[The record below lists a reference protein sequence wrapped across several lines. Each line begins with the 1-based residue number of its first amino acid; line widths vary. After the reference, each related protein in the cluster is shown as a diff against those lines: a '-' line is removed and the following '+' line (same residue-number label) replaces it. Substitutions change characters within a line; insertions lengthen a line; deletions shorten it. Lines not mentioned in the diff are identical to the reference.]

1 MNEAETRLELI
12 DPALRGAGWGIVENS
27 RIRCEVIAPGRLV
40 GSGKRA
46 NPEKADYVL
55 VYRGEKLAVIEAKKR
70 DLPDT
75 EGLQQA
81 KKYAQKLD
89 TPFAYSTNGLRIY
102 QVEMKTGQENY
113 IDRYPTPDELWN
125 ATFSQANEWR
135 DKFAEVPFEDLN
147 GTKELRYYQHN
158 AVKNFL
164 EALCQGKD
172 RILLTLATGTGK
184 TFIAFQIAWKL
195 FQSRLT
201 VKQFRDISNSN
212 QSRRPR
218 ILFLADRN
226 ILANQAKLDFSAFPD
241 DALVRIDPAEIKKKG
256 RVPKNGSVFFTI
268 FQTFMTGKDEDGNP
282 TPKFSDY
289 PPNFFDLIIID
300 ECHRGGAKDE
310 SSWRGILEYFSPA
323 IQLGLTA
330 TPKKEINAN
339 TYAYFGDPVYTY
351 ALKDGIND
359 GYLSPFKV
367 RQIETSLDEYIYDP
381 DDDIIEGNINQEKV
395 YTEAEFNRLIEIE
408 KRERY
413 RVELFMEEI
422 NQNEKTIVFCANQD
436 HALVVRNIINQIKI
450 NSDPN
455 YCVRVTANDGKVGE
469 TYLEQF
475 QDSEKTIPTILTT
488 SQKLSTGV
496 NARNVRNI
504 VLMRPINSIIEFKQ
518 IIGRG
523 TRLFEGKDYFTIYDF
538 VKAYEHFNDPA
549 WDGEPLEPV
558 QRTPRSPKSEEE
570 LRTTRERNLDNLEPP
585 EVTRP
590 EKIKIKLADGKE
602 REIIHSIKTSFWSPE
617 GKPLSAVEFVERLF
631 GDIPEMFRSED
642 ELRTLWSRPDTRKA
656 LLEGLA
662 EKGYGDEQLTEI
674 SRLVEAEKS
683 DLYDVLA
690 YLAYAIKPIS
700 RKDRTIIHKSLIFS
714 RYTGKQQEFLDFVLE
729 QYVKQGVRE
738 LDSDKLKPLLELK
751 YHAVH
756 DAIAELGN
764 VASIRETFIGFQQ
777 YLYSQDQA
785 A

>member
-1 MNEAETRLELI
+1 MNEAETCLELI
-12 DPALRGAGWGIVENS
+12 DPALKAAGWGKVENS

-81 KKYAQKLD
+81 KKYAEKLD

-102 QVEMKTGQENY
+102 QVEMKTGQESY

-125 ATFSQANEWR
+125 ATFSQVNEWR

-195 FQSRLT
+195 FQSRWT
-201 VKQFRDISNSN
+201 VKQFRGDGSCLRLRSDNSEDETKGLN
-212 QSRRPR
+212 VTETKGSETEGLNVTETSELSVVETRRPR

-226 ILANQAKLDFSAFPD
+226 ILANQACNDFSAFAA
-241 DALVRIDPAEIKKKG
+241 DALVRINPAEIKKRG

-339 TYAYFGDPVYTY
+339 TYTYFGDPVYTY

-367 RQIETSLDEYIYDP
+367 RQIETSLDEYSYDP

-395 YTEAEFNRLIEIE
+395 YTEADFNRLIEIE

-413 RVELFMEEI
+413 RVELFMEKLI
-422 NQNEKTIVFCANQD
+422 KMKRQLYFVP
-436 HALVVRNIINQIKI
+436 IKI
-450 NSDPN
+450 MP
-455 YCVRVTANDGKVGE
+455 
-469 TYLEQF
+469 
-475 QDSEKTIPTILTT
+475 
-488 SQKLSTGV
+488 
-496 NARNVRNI
+496 
-504 VLMRPINSIIEFKQ
+504 
-518 IIGRG
+518 
-523 TRLFEGKDYFTIYDF
+523 
-538 VKAYEHFNDPA
+538 
-549 WDGEPLEPV
+549 
-558 QRTPRSPKSEEE
+558 
-570 LRTTRERNLDNLEPP
+570 
-585 EVTRP
+585 
-590 EKIKIKLADGKE
+590 
-602 REIIHSIKTSFWSPE
+602 
-617 GKPLSAVEFVERLF
+617 
-631 GDIPEMFRSED
+631 
-642 ELRTLWSRPDTRKA
+642 
-656 LLEGLA
+656 
-662 EKGYGDEQLTEI
+662 
-674 SRLVEAEKS
+674 
-683 DLYDVLA
+683 
-690 YLAYAIKPIS
+690 
-700 RKDRTIIHKSLIFS
+700 
-714 RYTGKQQEFLDFVLE
+714 
-729 QYVKQGVRE
+729 
-738 LDSDKLKPLLELK
+738 
-751 YHAVH
+751 
-756 DAIAELGN
+756 
-764 VASIRETFIGFQQ
+764 
-777 YLYSQDQA
+777 
-785 A
+785 

>member
-1 MNEAETRLELI
+1 MNEAETSLELI
-12 DPALRGAGWGIVENS
+12 DPALRAAGWGIVENS

-81 KKYAQKLD
+81 KNYAQKLD

-102 QVEMKTGQENY
+102 QVEMKTGQESY

-125 ATFSQANEWR
+125 ATFSQVNQWR

-158 AVKNFL
+158 AVKKFL
-164 EALCQGKD
+164 EALCQGQD

-195 FQSRLT
+195 FQSRWT
-201 VKQFRDISNSN
+201 VKEFRGISKAN

-339 TYAYFGDPVYTY
+339 TYTYFGDPVYTY

-367 RQIETSLDEYIYDP
+367 RQIETSLDEYSYDP

-538 VKAYEHFNDPA
+538 VKAYEHFNDPE

-558 QRTPRSPKSEEE
+558 KKPT
-570 LRTTRERNLDNLEPP
+570 NLEDGSKTANGNNSDKPP
-585 EVTRP
+585 TTEPPPRP
-590 EKIKIKLADGKE
+590 EKIKIKLADGIEVK
-602 REIIHSIKTSFWSPE
+602 IIDIKTTFWSPE

-631 GDIPEMFRSED
+631 GDIPQLFKNEG

-700 RKDRTIIHKSLIFS
+700 REDRTIIHKSLIFS
-714 RYTGKQQEFLDFVLE
+714 RYTGKQQEFLDFVLA
-729 QYVKQGVRE
+729 QYIKEGVRE
-738 LDSDKLKPLLELK
+738 LDPDKLKPLLELK

-764 VASIRETFIGFQQ
+764 VAMIRETFIGFQQ

>member
-12 DPALRGAGWGIVENS
+12 DPALKDAGWGQVENS

-81 KKYAQKLD
+81 KNYAQKLD

-125 ATFSQANEWR
+125 ATFSQANQWR

-195 FQSRLT
+195 FQSRWT

-256 RVPKNGSVFFTI
+256 RVPKNASVFFTI

-339 TYAYFGDPVYTY
+339 TYTYFGDPVYTY

-395 YTEAEFNRLIEIE
+395 YTEADFNRLIEIE

-475 QDSEKTIPTILTT
+475 QDSEKMIPTILTT

-558 QRTPRSPKSEEE
+558 QRTPTNSEGGSKKTKEGKPDDPK
-570 LRTTRERNLDNLEPP
+570 TP
-585 EVTRP
+585 EVSRP

-631 GDIPEMFRSED
+631 GDIPEMFKSED
-642 ELRTLWSRPDTRKA
+642 ELRTIWSRPDTRKA

-700 RKDRTIIHKSLIFS
+700 REDSRFSLSAF
-714 RYTGKQQEFLDFVLE
+714 
-729 QYVKQGVRE
+729 
-738 LDSDKLKPLLELK
+738 
-751 YHAVH
+751 
-756 DAIAELGN
+756 
-764 VASIRETFIGFQQ
+764 
-777 YLYSQDQA
+777 
-785 A
+785 

>member
-12 DPALRGAGWGIVENS
+12 DPALKAAGWGKVENS
-27 RIRCEVIAPGRLV
+27 RIRCEVIAPVRLV

-89 TPFAYSTNGLRIY
+89 TPFAYSTNRLRIY
-102 QVEMKTGQENY
+102 QVEMKTGQESY
-113 IDRYPTPDELWN
+113 IDRYPTPDELWD
-125 ATFSQANEWR
+125 ATFSQVNQWR
-135 DKFAEVPFEDLN
+135 DKFAEVPFEDLD

-195 FQSRLT
+195 FQSRWT
-201 VKQFRDISNSN
+201 VKQFRGDGSCLRLRSDNSEDETKGLN
-212 QSRRPR
+212 VTETSGLSVVETRRPR

-226 ILANQAKLDFSAFPD
+226 ILANQACNDFSAFAA

-289 PPNFFDLIIID
+289 PPDFFDLIIID

-339 TYAYFGDPVYTY
+339 TYTYFGDPVYTY

-367 RQIETSLDEYIYDP
+367 RQIETSLDEYSYDP

-395 YTEAEFNRLIEIE
+395 YTEADFNRLIEIKE
-408 KRERY
+408 RERY

-523 TRLFEGKDYFTIYDF
+523 TRLFERKDYFTIYDF
-538 VKAYEHFNDPA
+538 LKAYEHFNDPA

-558 QRTPRSPKSEEE
+558 QKKPRSPKSEDE
-570 LRTTRERNLDNLEPP
+570 LRTTRERNLDITEPL

-631 GDIPEMFRSED
+631 GDIPEMFKSED
-642 ELRTLWSRPDTRKA
+642 ELRTIWSRPDTRKA
-656 LLEGLA
+656 ALLN
-662 EKGYGDEQLTEI
+662 K
-674 SRLVEAEKS
+674 K
-683 DLYDVLA
+683 
-690 YLAYAIKPIS
+690 
-700 RKDRTIIHKSLIFS
+700 
-714 RYTGKQQEFLDFVLE
+714 
-729 QYVKQGVRE
+729 
-738 LDSDKLKPLLELK
+738 
-751 YHAVH
+751 
-756 DAIAELGN
+756 
-764 VASIRETFIGFQQ
+764 
-777 YLYSQDQA
+777 
-785 A
+785 